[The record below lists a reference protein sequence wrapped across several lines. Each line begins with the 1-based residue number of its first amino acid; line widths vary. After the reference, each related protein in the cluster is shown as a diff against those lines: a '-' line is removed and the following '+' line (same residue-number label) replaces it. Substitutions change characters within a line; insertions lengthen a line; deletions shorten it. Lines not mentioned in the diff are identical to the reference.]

1 MQGTVAGYSLRYWLT
16 LITGLLECLLFAG
29 LVFGHAS
36 LVFVLKKEE
45 YFGWLCVDTNST
57 MDSKGEHLLSLDWT
71 RRSFRTPQKQVSDIF
86 VRVCFCLFFFQ
97 TVVVRMSSSRW
108 FLLWPPSSTTSSL
121 Y

>member
-1 MQGTVAGYSLRYWLT
+1 MQGTVVGYSLRYWLT

-57 MDSKGEHLLSLDWT
+57 TDSKGEQLWSLDWT
-71 RRSFRTPQKQVSDIF
+71 GHSSRTPQKQVSDIF
-86 VRVCFCLFFFQ
+86 VCVSVCF
-97 TVVVRMSSSRW
+97 SSR
-108 FLLWPPSSTTSSL
+108 L
-121 Y
+121 